1 MARQEEKLGRERQQ
15 KVSKRHIWGDRMVE
29 NPPGEELSCAPRL
42 SDASARKHLQTRGRN
57 SNTWRSP
64 NAGAAILIRRRINWP
79 HSKLATPLPPPPPLH
94 SPSGVKKFGIRET
107 RSEEKAKVRRNE
119 RHVVANPISGGG
131 DDDRRG
137 FRGALHLKSQA
148 IAKQA
153 AASITLRK
161 CSDLSK

>member
-1 MARQEEKLGRERQQ
+1 
-15 KVSKRHIWGDRMVE
+15 MVE

-79 HSKLATPLPPPPPLH
+79 DSKSATPPPT
-94 SPSGVKKFGIRET
+94 GVKKFGIRDT
-107 RSEEKAKVRRNE
+107 GREEKAKVRRNE
-119 RHVVANPISGGG
+119 RHVVANPISGGGG

-153 AASITLRK
+153 AALITLRK
-161 CSDLSK
+161 RSELLSKHKII